1 MKKVILIFL
10 CVIVISVVLP
20 ANARADFG
28 PKPSVVID
36 FSGLDGETYY
46 ATLLSSTVSTGPYST
61 GRDYQEYMG
70 NHEAFLKFSGY
81 GDADGYYFLR
91 FYKDCSETNRF
102 SWTYYPPQKFKIL
115 LYFPETDTFI
125 ASNEIYERYA
135 FDSYFTAEIEGQGG
149 DLAIQAS
156 ITLSKSY
163 HYTNEIIS
171 LVIRILLT
179 IAVELVVALLFGL
192 RGKKVFRF
200 IAVTNIVTQIALNLA
215 LNIINFHMGMLAFI
229 FFYVLLEI
237 AVFAIEA
244 ILYAVCLKKEVS
256 KGKLTLYALS
266 ANVASFALGMLLAIW
281 MPGIF

>member
-10 CVIVISVVLP
+10 CVIVISAVLP
-20 ANARADFG
+20 ANARADSG

-36 FSGLDGETYY
+36 FSGLDSETYY

-70 NHEAFLKFSGY
+70 NYDAFLKFSEY
-81 GDADGYYFLR
+81 EDADGYYFLR
-91 FYKDCSETNRF
+91 FYQDCSETNRF
-102 SWTYYPPQKFKIL
+102 SWTYYPPQEFKIL

-135 FDSYFTAEIEGQGG
+135 FDSYFTAEIEGQGNE
-149 DLAIQAS
+149 LTAS
-156 ITLSKSY
+156 SGITLSKSY
-163 HYTNEIIS
+163 NYTNEIIS

-192 RGKKVFRF
+192 RGKAVFRF

-215 LNIINFHMGMLAFI
+215 LNIINFHMGILAFI
-229 FFYVLLEI
+229 VFYVLLEI

-244 ILYAVCLKKEVS
+244 ILYAVCLKTQAS
-256 KGKLTLYALS
+256 KRRLVTYALS
-266 ANVASFALGMLLAIW
+266 ANAASFALGMLLAIW
-281 MPGIF
+281 VPGIF